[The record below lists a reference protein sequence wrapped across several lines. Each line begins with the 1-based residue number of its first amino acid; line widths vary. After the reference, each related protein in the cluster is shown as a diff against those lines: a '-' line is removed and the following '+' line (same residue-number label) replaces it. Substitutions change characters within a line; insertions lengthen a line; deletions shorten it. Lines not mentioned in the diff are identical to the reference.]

1 MSENKKVK
9 NARVTIYDGKR
20 FRSKLEV
27 YCYKK
32 LIDLGVEFC
41 YEEVKVDLISSLC
54 FNKVRAFMPIKS
66 GKRKGEWQEFFKIN
80 KKTYTPDFIIPNYK
94 GYYIAIE
101 CKGAENDDF
110 PTKRKLYLSHLEGE
124 FSNIDL
130 KPIYL
135 EPHNQRQV
143 NICIDFIKNLE

>member
-1 MSENKKVK
+1 MENKRVK
-9 NARVTIYDGKR
+9 NAQITEYDGIK

-32 LIDLGVEFC
+32 LVELGVDFS
-41 YEEVKVDLISSLC
+41 YEGVKFDLIPSLSL
-54 FNKVRAFMPIKS
+54 NRVLAFYPIKS
-66 GKRKGEWQEFFKIN
+66 GKRKGEWQEVFKIN
-80 KKTYTPDFIIPNYK
+80 KKTYTPDFIIPNYL

-101 CKGAENDDF
+101 AKGAENDDF
-110 PTKRKLYLSHLEGE
+110 PTKRKLFLSHLEEE
-124 FSNIDL
+124 FGNVDV

-143 NICIDFIKNLE
+143 NICIDFIKSLS